1 MSGSG
6 SCDAVT
12 LPARDLDDLRYA
24 RTLLEHP
31 SLAARLTS
39 LLGTP
44 IEKGLELLPANWS
57 AALSTATRVA
67 LTRALD
73 VAVATMD
80 DRGLVPAANWLH
92 KITLAATGAAGG
104 ALGLSALAIELPV
117 STTVMLRSIADIGRS
132 EGEQIRSIESRLA
145 CLEVFA
151 LGGRLRSD
159 DAGDVGYF
167 AIRTALALHGGSGA
181 VHCRTR
187 RGVKAPALV
196 KRGAD
201 RRAIRVVVSKK
212 PPRRRSCSA
221 PQEAPSST
229 CCSSII
235 SRTWPAAISSSGVS
249 NARGGRRRYVKR
261 TNYELRIRN

>member
-1 MSGSG
+1 
-6 SCDAVT
+6 VT
-12 LPARDLDDLRYA
+12 LPAKDLDDLRYA

-92 KITLAATGAAGG
+92 KVTLAATGAAGG

-117 STTVMLRSIADIGRS
+117 STTVMLRSIVDIGRS

-151 LGGRLRSD
+151 LGGRVRSD
-159 DAGDVGYF
+159 DAGEFGYF
-167 AIRTALALHGGSGA
+167 AIRTALARSMA
-181 VHCRTR
+181 EAAQFIAE
-187 RGVKAPALV
+187 RGVAREGAPALV
-196 KRGAD
+196 KLVAQIAARFE
-201 RRAIRVVVSKK
+201 VVVSEKAAAQAV
-212 PPRRRSCSA
+212 PLIGAAGGAIVNLLFIDHFQDVARGHFIIRRL
-221 PQEAPSST
+221 E
-229 CCSSII
+229 
-235 SRTWPAAISSSGVS
+235 RTWGAETVRAA
-249 NARGGRRRYVKR
+249 
-261 TNYELRIRN
+261 YES